1 MILMLLPSAPAQEK
15 ASNPATL
22 PPKYLTPLK
31 DPLVKPEAGASSEL
45 ILSRDSGKDTDPIL
59 RVYGDYPSTAGSL
72 GRLMGDRKAPGYKD
86 PEGKVIA
93 LEVLKNGDVLFGPNT
108 GIARR
113 PANDKDPNSRLE
125 TDPQHTSPIDFY
137 WDAQDRKLHVRSILL
152 TENGDPADLGFRRSG
167 DETYPYGP
175 PVAIRAGASLGAM
188 YWMGWG
194 AKGHGFNDRAAQIYA
209 RSAEDITDK
218 AAGGKLHFATTPLG
232 TTRPVDRLVISSEG
246 QVGIGATHPQASL
259 HLADGHGGMA
269 EDYPATEKLEAG
281 DVVAIDE
288 NAKTLTIARATQAY
302 DQKLVGV
309 VVSNPTVRISQLKG
323 TTAAGADANL
333 VEGFPVAHGGRVIV
347 KVSSESGPIRPGDY
361 LTSSSTPGG
370 AMKAT
375 AKGAVVGKALES
387 YSQATAGKIKV
398 LLDVTWYVP

>member
-15 ASNPATL
+15 ASNSGTP

-31 DPLVKPEAGASSEL
+31 DPLLKPEAGASSEL
-45 ILSRDSGKDTDPIL
+45 ILSRDSGKQTDPIL
-59 RVYGDYPSTAGSL
+59 RVYGDYPSTTGSL

-108 GIARR
+108 GVARR
-113 PANDKDPNSRLE
+113 PADDKDPNSRLE

-175 PVAIRAGASLGAM
+175 PLAIRAGVSLGAM

-246 QVGIGATHPQASL
+246 QVGIGVTHPQASL
-259 HLADGHGGMA
+259 HLADGNGSMA

-288 NAKTLTIARATQAY
+288 NAKNPEHHQNDAGLRPEIGWRSCKQPDGE
-302 DQKLVGV
+302 DQSAKRNNCGRSRCQLGR
-309 VVSNPTVRISQLKG
+309 RISR
-323 TTAAGADANL
+323 GAWRPGNSESKCRERFDSAWRLSYFVLDA
-333 VEGFPVAHGGRVIV
+333 GGRN
-347 KVSSESGPIRPGDY
+347 ESNREGRSGRQ
-361 LTSSSTPGG
+361 S
-370 AMKAT
+370 
-375 AKGAVVGKALES
+375 
-387 YSQATAGKIKV
+387 AGV
-398 LLDVTWYVP
+398 LLT